1 MNKFPITVILVSLCF
16 IFGGCIGIVI
26 GRAATRP
33 LICHIYTCKNGVCGQ
48 FKTHC
53 LRVGSDVR
61 YGGEVASETPTEIV
75 YPTATDTP
83 FDPYATATFYY
94 ATLTPTKTAT
104 PPFITHTPEPYIPPE
119 ETREPY
125 P

>member
-1 MNKFPITVILVSLCF
+1 MNKRENIITLICLCV

-33 LICHIYTCKNGVCGQ
+33 LICYTYTCKNGVCGQ
-48 FKTHC
+48 FKVHC

-61 YGGEVASETPTEIV
+61 YGGIVSPSDTPTE
-75 YPTATDTP
+75 YGFPTATDTP
-83 FDPYATATFYY
+83 FDPYATSTR
-94 ATLTPTKTAT
+94 TAT
-104 PPFITHTPEPYIPPE
+104 PEWITHTPEPYVPPE
-119 ETREPY
+119 ETGEPY